1 MNDPLQMI
9 AGFPFVFVLG
19 IKFIAGLVGGSAH
32 DRAAIHFP
40 TGDDRDV
47 KMGTRNVCLTSSLF
61 RRSCSMTTGV
71 ADAIGA
77 GGRPC

>member
-1 MNDPLQMI
+1 MDDPFQMV

-19 IKFIAGLVGGSAH
+19 IKLIAGLVGGSTH
-32 DRAAIHFP
+32 DGAALHLP

-47 KMGTRNVCLTSSLF
+47 KMGTRDVCLASFSFVVLVQ
-61 RRSCSMTTGV
+61 CLLGV